1 MTSDTLLALMIY
13 AIDRD
18 ALSLPVEK
26 VIELFRKD
34 ATSMK
39 KNYTDPNDEL
49 LYIKGMEEVDDIEF
63 FTDYVLCYGK
73 SALISGLRDYGRY
86 NEDLAKYNHKK

>member
-1 MTSDTLLALMIY
+1 MTSDTLLALIIY

-34 ATSMK
+34 AASMK

-49 LYIKGMEEVDDIEF
+49 LYIKGMEKVDDIEF
-63 FTDYVLCYGK
+63 FTDYVLCYAK
-73 SALISGLRDYGRY
+73 CDIKSGLRGYGKL
-86 NEDLAKYNHKK
+86 NEQILNYKKV